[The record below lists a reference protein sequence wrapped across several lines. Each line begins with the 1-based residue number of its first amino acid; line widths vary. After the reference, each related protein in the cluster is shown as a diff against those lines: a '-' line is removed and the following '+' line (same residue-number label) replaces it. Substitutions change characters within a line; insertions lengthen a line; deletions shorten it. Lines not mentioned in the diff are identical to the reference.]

1 MLGHKISFNKFKKI
15 EITKYLF
22 LPQWYKT
29 RNQLQDE
36 NWKIHK
42 SVESKQHAHE
52 PPMDQRR
59 NQKINQKISWNK
71 RKCKHNIPKP

>member
-42 SVESKQHAHE
+42 SV
-52 PPMDQRR
+52 
-59 NQKINQKISWNK
+59 
-71 RKCKHNIPKP
+71 